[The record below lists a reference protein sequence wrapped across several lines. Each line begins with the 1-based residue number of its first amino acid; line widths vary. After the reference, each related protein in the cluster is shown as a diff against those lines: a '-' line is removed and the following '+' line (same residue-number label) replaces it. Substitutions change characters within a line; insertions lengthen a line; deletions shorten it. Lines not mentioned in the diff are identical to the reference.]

1 MQISFHRFSPRFYVN
16 LRNGF
21 SGKKIKKNQ
30 KTGIPVKTGKVT
42 CLTMVFQDSSALKKP
57 VSFYMWTARIEKA
70 FLSSS
75 LSVIFSKKS

>member
-21 SGKKIKKNQ
+21 SGEKKKNQ

-42 CLTMVFQDSSALKKP
+42 CLTMVFQNSSALKKP

-70 FLSSS
+70 FLS